1 MKPLEVQECP
11 FANLPQ
17 AKEGRWGAGLTAAKM
32 KDCVWLRPQLVG
44 EFQYTEWTGDGHLR
58 QSSFIGLR
66 TDKKAKDV
74 MRAHCAPRLRTGPAG
89 AGSLRP

>member
-1 MKPLEVQECP
+1 MKPLEVKACP

-66 TDKKAKDV
+66 TDKKARDV
-74 MRAHCAPRLRTGPAG
+74 MREA
-89 AGSLRP
+89 